1 MLPDRSV
8 KFPTLAALLAAGL
21 LLQPAT
27 ARAMHI
33 SEGILPAGWAI
44 FWFVLAAPFVGW
56 GVRRISLSKKAD
68 PAYLPLLGIFGAAV
82 FVFSCFPIPVPVA
95 GSTAHPAGTGL
106 SAIFLGPFASVV
118 VAFISLL
125 LQALFLAHGGLTTL
139 GGNTFSMG
147 VMGSFSGF
155 AAFWIGRKLS
165 LPLFWCGFLAGM
177 TADLVTYL
185 GTSFEMALALHG
197 TQSFWV
203 VLGQI
208 YLAFM
213 PTQVPL
219 SLLEGAV
226 TGGILVYVRKH
237 RPDIL
242 RKLKVGAEV
251 KA

>member
-1 MLPDRSV
+1 MKRLWLILPW
-8 KFPTLAALLAAGL
+8 LAGL
-21 LLQPAT
+21 VLAPFSAW
-27 ARAMHI
+27 AMHI
-33 SEGILPAGWAI
+33 SEGILPWSWCVL
-44 FWFVLAAPFVGW
+44 WFALATPFVAW
-56 GVRRISLSKKAD
+56 GVWQITRRKRND
-68 PAYLPLLGIFGAAV
+68 PSYIPLIGIFGAAV

-95 GSTAHPAGTGL
+95 GSTAHPAGTGM
-106 SAIFLGPFASVV
+106 SAIFLGPAASVV

-155 AAFWIGRKLS
+155 GAFLLGRMLKLN
-165 LPLFWCGFLAGM
+165 LFWSGFLAGV
-177 TADLVTYL
+177 TADLVTYF
-185 GTSFEMALALHG
+185 GTSLEMALALHG
-197 TQSFWV
+197 TKPLLS

-213 PTQVPL
+213 PTQIPL
-219 SLLEGAV
+219 CLIEGAV

-242 RKLKVGAEV
+242 RKLKVIGEV
-251 KA
+251 AR

>member
-1 MLPDRSV
+1 MRFPALL
-8 KFPTLAALLAAGL
+8 PTLLGLMLLSPRPAL
-21 LLQPAT
+21 
-27 ARAMHI
+27 AMHI
-33 SEGILPAGWAI
+33 SEGILPPGWAA
-44 FWFVLAAPFVGW
+44 FWFVLAAPFVAW
-56 GVRRISLSKKAD
+56 GVRQITRRKNVD
-68 PAYLPLLGIFGAAV
+68 PSYIPLLGIFGAAV

-95 GSTAHPAGTGL
+95 GSTAHPAGTGM

-147 VMGSFSGF
+147 IMGSFSGYG
-155 AAFWIGRKLS
+155 AFRLGRL
-165 LPLFWCGFLAGM
+165 LRLNLFWSGFLAGVA
-177 TADLVTYL
+177 ADLVTYF

-197 TQSFWV
+197 TKPFLS

-219 SLLEGAV
+219 SLLEGVV
-226 TGGILVYVRKH
+226 TGGIIVYVQKH

-242 RKLKVGAEV
+242 RKLKVMGV
-251 KA
+251 KG

>member
-1 MLPDRSV
+1 MNIST
-8 KFPTLAALLAAGL
+8 FPMLLAAFL
-21 LLQPAT
+21 LGSLLVPEN

-33 SEGILPAGWAI
+33 SEGILPPGWAI
-44 FWFVLAAPFVGW
+44 LWFAVAAPFLAW
-56 GVRRISLSKKAD
+56 GVRQIGRKKKAD
-68 PAYLPLLGIFGAAV
+68 PGYIPLLGIFGAAV

-147 VMGSFSGF
+147 IMGSFSGF
-155 AAFWIGRKLS
+155 AAFWLGRLLGFK
-165 LPLFWCGFLAGM
+165 LFWCGFLAGLV
-177 TADLVTYL
+177 ADLVTYF
-185 GTSFEMALALHG
+185 GTSLEMALALHG
-197 TQSFWV
+197 TSSFWS

-219 SLLEGAV
+219 SILEGVV

-242 RKLKVGAEV
+242 RKLKVSGEARP
-251 KA
+251 

>member
-1 MLPDRSV
+1 MRSLMLLLLL
-8 KFPTLAALLAAGL
+8 LAGALLL
-21 LLQPAT
+21 PAP
-27 ARAMHI
+27 ALAMHI
-33 SEGILPAGWAI
+33 SEGILPAGWAL
-44 FWFVLAAPFVGW
+44 FWFLAAAPFVAW
-56 GVRRISLSKKAD
+56 GVVQINRRKKID
-68 PAYLPLLGIFGAAV
+68 PSYIPLLGIFGAAV

-95 GSTAHPAGTGL
+95 GSTAHPAGTGM

-147 VMGSFSGF
+147 VVGSFSGF
-155 AAFWIGRKLS
+155 FAFRLGRL
-165 LPLFWCGFLAGM
+165 LRLNLFWSAFLAGM
-177 TADLVTYL
+177 AADLFTYL
-185 GTSFEMALALHG
+185 STSFEMALALHG
-197 TQSFWV
+197 TQPFAS

-213 PTQVPL
+213 PTQIHL

-226 TGGILVYVRKH
+226 TGGIVVYVQKH

-242 RKLKVGAEV
+242 RRLKVLKEDAP
-251 KA
+251 

>member
-1 MLPDRSV
+1 MRRFTVP
-8 KFPTLAALLAAGL
+8 LAALGTL
-21 LLQPAT
+21 LLPDT
-27 ARAMHI
+27 AAAMHI
-33 SEGILPAGWAI
+33 SEGILPAGWAV
-44 FWFVLAAPFVGW
+44 FWFLAAAPFVAW
-56 GVRRISLSKKAD
+56 GVARINRRKTED
-68 PAYLPLLGIFGAAV
+68 PSYIPLLGIFGAAV

-95 GSTAHPAGTGL
+95 GSTAHPAGTGM
-106 SAIFLGPFASVV
+106 SAIFLGPFPSVV

-147 VMGSFSGF
+147 IMGSFSGYG
-155 AAFWIGRKLS
+155 AFLLGRALR

-177 TADLVTYL
+177 TADLVTYF

-197 TQSFWV
+197 THSFWS

-213 PTQVPL
+213 PTQIPL
-219 SLLEGAV
+219 CLLEGAV
-226 TGGILVYVRKH
+226 TGGIVVYVRKH

-242 RKLKVGAEV
+242 RRLGVLQEKPA
-251 KA
+251 